1 MILLAGGTGVLGT
14 EVARLLEARGESLRV
29 LTRDPARAAHL
40 SGHSRGRARRPCGP
54 LPPCPPRWLGC
65 GRWCSRQMVLPPAAV
80 VALARSTGTGPGPCS
95 PPGQEVSHVVLL
107 STLAAG
113 ADHPMELARMKYA
126 AEQAVRSWSQP
137 GRNAA
142 EHRQDATQPGVADE
156 QPARTWT
163 IIRPAA
169 YLETWLMVAGG
180 PLLHGKPAVIFG
192 RGRNPINFVAARD
205 VARVV
210 ERAVRTPEL
219 HGLTL
224 ELTGPADLT
233 LRDLAATMASAI
245 GCPRAVRRVPL
256 PVMRVASHL
265 LRAVRPD
272 VARLIRAGVIMDTT
286 HMTAG
291 AGADTVRS
299 QSANNTSVFQHSAI
313 NAFPEGT
320 INLIQPTALAEIAT
334 ALAAAHRE
342 RIQPPTENGA
352 ESPPAGADFAPGTGQ

>member
-1 MILLAGGTGVLGT
+1 
-14 EVARLLEARGESLRV
+14 
-29 LTRDPARAAHL
+29 
-40 SGHSRGRARRPCGP
+40 
-54 LPPCPPRWLGC
+54 
-65 GRWCSRQMVLPPAAV
+65 
-80 VALARSTGTGPGPCS
+80 
-95 PPGQEVSHVVLL
+95 VLL
-107 STLAAG
+107 SMLGAG

-265 LRAVRPD
+265 LRVVRPD

-291 AGADTVRS
+291 AGPTP
-299 QSANNTSVFQHSAI
+299 SARRAPITRASFSTPLSTR
-313 NAFPEGT
+313 FPRAP
-320 INLIQPTALAEIAT
+320 LISF
-334 ALAAAHRE
+334 
-342 RIQPPTENGA
+342 
-352 ESPPAGADFAPGTGQ
+352 SPPR